1 MDSDNLFASTW
12 IAHLMAEVGKP
23 KILVTGST
31 GMLGSHIFRFANGLA
46 DYEIFAIGR
55 STPQNTENFI
65 ACDLTNLGQFETT
78 IDRLRP
84 DFVIHCAANVNVN
97 ACETDR
103 TRTYDLHVGTSAI
116 LAAKRFVRQV
126 IFVSTDSVFNGKKGD
141 YKPEDEKDPLNYYAI
156 SKSLAEDQFINS
168 NGNSVILRT
177 NIFGYNTPL
186 KGSLF
191 EWAYK
196 ALRNQEV
203 ISGFTNVFF
212 NPLYVKSL
220 AKFIADSILAKPV
233 NPGIYHFGSSDY
245 ISKFDFI
252 NLVAAVFN
260 FDPLLIKPSVANHE
274 IGGVARALNTT
285 LNTAETQKK
294 LGLKFPSVKEDLVSL
309 YNDMNHE

>member
-1 MDSDNLFASTW
+1 MVEGA
-12 IAHLMAEVGKP
+12 KP

-31 GMLGSHIFRFANGLA
+31 GMLGSHIFRFASHLA
-46 DYEIFAIGR
+46 EYEIHEMGR
-55 STPQNTENFI
+55 SNLQNTKNFI
-65 ACDLTNLGQFETT
+65 ACDLTNLSQFEIT

-103 TRTYDLHVGTSAI
+103 PRTYDLHVGTSAI
-116 LAAKRFVRQV
+116 LASRQYVRQT
-126 IFVSTDSVFNGKKGD
+126 IFISTDSVFNGKKGD
-141 YKPEDEKDPLNYYAI
+141 YKPEDKKDPLNYYSL

-168 NGNSVILRT
+168 NRNSVVLRT

-186 KGSLF
+186 RRSLF

-196 ALRNQEV
+196 ALKNQEA

-220 AKFIADSILAKPV
+220 AKYIVNSILAKPV
-233 NPGIYHFGSSDY
+233 NPGIYHFGSADF

-252 NLVAAVFN
+252 NLVASVFN
-260 FDPLLIKPSVANHE
+260 FDHSLIKPAVADHE

-285 LNTAETQKK
+285 LNTVGTRKK
-294 LGLKFPSVKEDLVSL
+294 LGLKFPSVKEDLTSL
-309 YNDMNHE
+309 YNDINHE

>member
-1 MDSDNLFASTW
+1 MAFDNLFVSTW
-12 IAHLMAEVGKP
+12 ITLLMVEVAKP

-31 GMLGSHIFRFANGLA
+31 GMLGSHIFRLA
-46 DYEIFAIGR
+46 SELVDYEIHAIGR
-55 STPQNTENFI
+55 SNLLNTKNFI
-65 ACDLTNLGQFETT
+65 TCDLTNLSQFEIT

-103 TRTYDLHVGTSAI
+103 PRTYDLHVGTSAI
-116 LAAKRFVRQV
+116 LASRQFVRQT

-141 YKPEDEKDPLNYYAI
+141 YRPDDEKDPLNYYAI
-156 SKSLAEDQFINS
+156 SKSLAEDQFVHS
-168 NGNSVILRT
+168 SENSVILRT
-177 NIFGYNTPL
+177 NIFGYSTPL

-191 EWAYK
+191 EWSYK
-196 ALRNQEV
+196 ALKNQEA

-220 AKFIADSILAKPV
+220 AKFIVDSVLAKPV
-233 NPGIYHFGSSDY
+233 NPGIYHFGSADS

-252 NLVAAVFN
+252 NLVASVFN
-260 FDPLLIKPSVANHE
+260 FDHSLIKPTVANHE

-294 LGLKFPSVKEDLVSL
+294 LGLKFPSVKEDLTSL
-309 YNDMNHE
+309 YNDIHHE

>member
-1 MDSDNLFASTW
+1 
-12 IAHLMAEVGKP
+12 
-23 KILVTGST
+23 
-31 GMLGSHIFRFANGLA
+31 MLGSHIFKFASDLA
-46 DYEIFAIGR
+46 DYEIHAMGR
-55 STPQNTENFI
+55 SNLQNTKNFI
-65 ACDLTNLGQFETT
+65 ACDLTNLSQFEIA

-103 TRTYDLHVGTSAI
+103 SRTYDLHAGTSSI
-116 LAAKRFVRQV
+116 LASSQFVRQV

-141 YKPEDEKDPLNYYAI
+141 YKPGDEKDPLNYYAI

-186 KGSLF
+186 KSSLF
-191 EWAYK
+191 EWAYR
-196 ALRNQEV
+196 ALKNQEV

-220 AKFIADSILAKPV
+220 AKFIVDSILAKPI
-233 NPGIYHFGSSDY
+233 NPGIYHFGSADF

-252 NLVAAVFN
+252 NLVASVFN
-260 FDPLLIKPSVANHE
+260 FDPSLIKPTLANHE
-274 IGGVARALNTT
+274 IGGVVRALNTT

-294 LGLKFPSVKEDLVSL
+294 LGLKFPTLKEDLISL
-309 YNDMNHE
+309 YNDINHE